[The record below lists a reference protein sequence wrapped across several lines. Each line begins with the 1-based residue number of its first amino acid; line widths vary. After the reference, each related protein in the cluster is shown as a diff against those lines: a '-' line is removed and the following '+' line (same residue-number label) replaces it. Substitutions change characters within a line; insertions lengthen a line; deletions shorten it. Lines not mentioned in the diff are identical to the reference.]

1 MLENKI
7 KKSCCVPT
15 WFIPDRCGTCFFMEW
30 KPPDEWDGMRA
41 FLKGLA
47 GTLPVKPNAIVVISA
62 P

>member
-1 MLENKI
+1 M
-7 KKSCCVPT
+7 PT
-15 WFIPDRCGTCFFMEW
+15 WFIPDRCGPCFFMEW

-47 GTLPVKPNAIVVISA
+47 GTLPVKPIAIVVISA